1 MNNFRYHAYTDIR
14 FGKGQVNCLPELVAP
29 YGKKVLMVYGGGSI
43 HRSGLYAK
51 VKALLFG
58 VCLCCLG

>member
-14 FGKGQVNCLPELVAP
+14 FGKGEVDNLAELLTP

-43 HRSGLYAK
+43 HKSGLYK
-51 VKALLFG
+51 K
-58 VCLCCLG
+58 